1 MTMVSARPDNLA
13 AYRSKLEMMDRDLRS
28 TADSLLET
36 LQAYRTRSREFGAD
50 HTELAHVLGRH
61 ATAMEQLDGW
71 VGRVGEAFRQ
81 ADRAPGPVPVG
92 VVLTAEESVKVAPP
106 EFSEPPGQPGGSKF
120 ILGDPTKPPLQWDED
135 FPYDPNA
142 KPTLEDYKAWF
153 RWKAKL
159 KGADILRPDLDDALS
174 AYRHYMDGSGD
185 SLTVDY
191 EEAYREDP
199 AIRAIVDSEIVS
211 AQQAADRLARES
223 NLTSF
228 KITGDATPSGK
239 LGPYPKTENWQK
251 TLGAHQVWS
260 NADVQVHDGKITMRI
275 VVHAE
280 DRYNFNK
287 GDADIATGTPDE
299 ENGRFAQLGWAR
311 SFDTHGEVVRTI
323 TWDIG
328 DPSAPSVGETG
339 DPQRNPGREDRED
352 SRGSADGG
360 RPVVP
365 DNNRDSG
372 EPRVG

>member
-1 MTMVSARPDNLA
+1 M
-13 AYRSKLEMMDRDLRS
+13 
-28 TADSLLET
+28 
-36 LQAYRTRSREFGAD
+36 
-50 HTELAHVLGRH
+50 
-61 ATAMEQLDGW
+61 
-71 VGRVGEAFRQ
+71 
-81 ADRAPGPVPVG
+81 
-92 VVLTAEESVKVAPP
+92 
-106 EFSEPPGQPGGSKF
+106 
-120 ILGDPTKPPLQWDED
+120 
-135 FPYDPNA
+135 
-142 KPTLEDYKAWF
+142 
-153 RWKAKL
+153 
-159 KGADILRPDLDDALS
+159 
-174 AYRHYMDGSGD
+174 
-185 SLTVDY
+185 
-191 EEAYREDP
+191 
-199 AIRAIVDSEIVS
+199 
-211 AQQAADRLARES
+211 
-223 NLTSF
+223 
-228 KITGDATPSGK
+228 
-239 LGPYPKTENWQK
+239 
-251 TLGAHQVWS
+251 WS